1 MKNGIAGIVGK
12 TISRVVVAEN
22 SVAPKQQVFI
32 LFTDGKY
39 FEFWGESFSCNAAI
53 DFGCEAE
60 VLRYIK
66 NCAAKVTNV
75 YPASP
80 LHQSGLNSQFTQR
93 PPWVMN
99 GRLYPSSD

>member
-1 MKNGIAGIVGK
+1 MKSGIAGIVGRA
-12 TISRVVVAEN
+12 ISRVVVAQN

-32 LFTDGKY
+32 LFTDGTY

-66 NCAAKVTNV
+66 NCGAEVTHV
-75 YPASP
+75 FPASP
-80 LHQSGLNSQFTQR
+80 HHQSGPNSSLKQC
-93 PPWVMN
+93 PSCVID
-99 GRLYPSSD
+99 GRLYPSFD